1 MEPGVFSERCTS
13 ITTNAW
19 SGGAFL
25 PRTRAARVER
35 PGSGQA
41 TMSPRPLLSGRP
53 QPGASDPASELPAP
67 RPRRGAP
74 RWDELH
80 GFRVR
85 PAGARPD
92 PHLGLSWGPP
102 AGGVGAGGPWAGKT
116 TARRVPCLTWLAR
129 PPGAAPV
136 RQLQKRDA
144 DCENRREG
152 VGSFP
157 SLTIDPSLACSI
169 LHSHP
174 IPAAGQPRT
183 RFQVRF

>member
-1 MEPGVFSERCTS
+1 M
-13 ITTNAW
+13 
-19 SGGAFL
+19 
-25 PRTRAARVER
+25 ER
-35 PGSGQA
+35 PGSRQA

-136 RQLQKRDA
+136 RRLQKRDA